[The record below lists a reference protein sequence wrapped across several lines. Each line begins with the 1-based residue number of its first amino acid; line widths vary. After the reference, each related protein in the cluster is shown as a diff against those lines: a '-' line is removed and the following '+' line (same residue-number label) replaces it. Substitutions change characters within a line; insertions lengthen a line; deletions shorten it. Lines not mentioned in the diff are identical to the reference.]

1 MKHVSV
7 VVVLAVILS
16 LSLSLSVSLS
26 LFSLSVCVC
35 VRSMVRPTFDTWTKG
50 KQLVVTTTKK
60 CANLSKT
67 ASEYENEINATGCE
81 DILFLPL

>member
-1 MKHVSV
+1 
-7 VVVLAVILS
+7 
-16 LSLSLSVSLS
+16 
-26 LFSLSVCVC
+26 
-35 VRSMVRPTFDTWTKG
+35 MVRPTFDTWTKG